1 MCRVTYGQILN
12 YVECTVDCGIQ
23 VPLQWGRGCFLPST
37 NGAACNG
44 ATHFCTSSTASH
56 CHTLMIP
63 QLSSWQTNEVPIN
76 TELFLVLPG
85 SAINQQ
91 AFLAALKTEFTLRIG
106 LFIFFPPLL
115 NPLSLSLPFYIPL
128 SLMPSL
134 SALIPSSSIPP
145 QHLKLCPNWP
155 ICLPQLWQHVTR
167 PACEAWQSQQCHTW
181 QGFYT
186 VCTAWYASRL
196 APVVESFSHTNSAIL
211 NAQ

>member
-91 AFLAALKTEFTLRIG
+91 AFLAALKTAFTLRIG

-115 NPLSLSLPFYIPL
+115 NPLSLSISSFLHCPSFHLSLHSFLPLPFL
-128 SLMPSL
+128 PSTWSFVPTDP
-134 SALIPSSSIPP
+134 SA
-145 QHLKLCPNWP
+145 
-155 ICLPQLWQHVTR
+155 
-167 PACEAWQSQQCHTW
+167 
-181 QGFYT
+181 
-186 VCTAWYASRL
+186 
-196 APVVESFSHTNSAIL
+196 SHNCG
-211 NAQ
+211 NM